1 MTALLYIILSV
12 ALAVLALFR
21 IYSVVQAAGWLLADV
36 KKWEKGP

>member
-1 MTALLYIILSV
+1 MTVLLYIILSV
-12 ALAVLALFR
+12 GLSALALFR